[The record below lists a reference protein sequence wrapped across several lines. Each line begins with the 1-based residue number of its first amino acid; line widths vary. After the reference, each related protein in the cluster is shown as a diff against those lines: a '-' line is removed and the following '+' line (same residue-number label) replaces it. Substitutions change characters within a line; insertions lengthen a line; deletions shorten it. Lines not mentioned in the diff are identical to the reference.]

1 VKCSVPFGNQV
12 FDLDIKESI
21 KMSRI
26 GKKPINIVSGVKVT
40 IDGQKIKVEGPKGQL
55 ERTIHDQ
62 VQVKVEGDQLMV
74 SSHNE
79 LPGSA
84 LLGLSRSLIANM
96 VDGVTSGFTKVLEI
110 NGVGYRAELKGSSL
124 NLSLGYS
131 HPVEYPLPD
140 GIKADVDAKANT
152 ITLSGIDKELVGA
165 TAAKIRSF
173 RKPEPY
179 KGKGIKYANER
190 IMRKAGKTGA

>member
-1 VKCSVPFGNQV
+1 
-12 FDLDIKESI
+12 
-21 KMSRI
+21 MSRI

-40 IDGQKIKVEGPKGQL
+40 LDGQKIKVEGPKGRL

-62 VQVKVEGDQLMV
+62 VQVKIEGDQLMV
-74 SSHNE
+74 NSRTE
-79 LPGSA
+79 QPGTA

-131 HPVEYPLPD
+131 HPIEYPLPE
-140 GIKADVDAKANT
+140 GIKADVDVKANT
-152 ITLSGIDKELVGA
+152 ITVSGIDKELVGA